1 MGGAAGH
8 LSHIQENL
16 GFTLGDIK
24 NVLQD
29 VAQGNIE
36 AVEKVD
42 GQNIFFTYDLES
54 DSVKTAR
61 NAGDIKRGGMTP
73 EQLMAKF
80 TGHPAEGAFI
90 NGFKA
95 INSAVKQLSE
105 KELADIF
112 GPDGSTYV
120 NAEIMYPANRNVINY
135 NGNYIVMHGAK
146 YFGDDPNVSSTTVK
160 DSFAKL
166 LTYIEASEK
175 KQEKKDWK
183 VIGPQIAKL
192 KNIFNGTAYSNF
204 VADLSAATAG
214 APDSMTLK
222 DYVRQR
228 LFSGPVD
235 KLPLSDQQKEQLV
248 KLILQDDDAPSLRD
262 LKKSVPKNVQK
273 LISQLATKVNRS
285 KVISAMLLPI
295 EKAISDFAIE
305 VLRGM
310 NSFFVGDHEKE
321 LQRMRSEV
329 EQSISAIQTAK
340 GQGMDALQDTLEKQ
354 LKKLGPLENIA
365 STMEGIVF
373 EYPPGSEQLYKLT
386 GSFAMINQIVGGARR
401 MPKQNNEN
409 ILYSYIK
416 ELVNS

>member
-1 MGGAAGH
+1 M
-8 LSHIQENL
+8 
-16 GFTLGDIK
+16 
-24 NVLQD
+24 
-29 VAQGNIE
+29 
-36 AVEKVD
+36 
-42 GQNIFFTYDLES
+42 
-54 DSVKTAR
+54 
-61 NAGDIKRGGMTP
+61 
-73 EQLMAKF
+73 
-80 TGHPAEGAFI
+80 
-90 NGFKA
+90 
-95 INSAVKQLSE
+95 
-105 KELADIF
+105 
-112 GPDGSTYV
+112 
-120 NAEIMYPANRNVINY
+120 
-135 NGNYIVMHGAK
+135 
-146 YFGDDPNVSSTTVK
+146 
-160 DSFAKL
+160 

>member
-135 NGNYIVMHGAK
+135 NGC
-146 YFGDDPNVSSTTVK
+146 
-160 DSFAKL
+160 L
-166 LTYIEASEK
+166 LYTS
-175 KQEKKDWK
+175 
-183 VIGPQIAKL
+183 
-192 KNIFNGTAYSNF
+192 
-204 VADLSAATAG
+204 
-214 APDSMTLK
+214 
-222 DYVRQR
+222 
-228 LFSGPVD
+228 
-235 KLPLSDQQKEQLV
+235 
-248 KLILQDDDAPSLRD
+248 PSPRD
-262 LKKSVPKNVQK
+262 
-273 LISQLATKVNRS
+273 
-285 KVISAMLLPI
+285 
-295 EKAISDFAIE
+295 
-305 VLRGM
+305 
-310 NSFFVGDHEKE
+310 
-321 LQRMRSEV
+321 
-329 EQSISAIQTAK
+329 
-340 GQGMDALQDTLEKQ
+340 
-354 LKKLGPLENIA
+354 
-365 STMEGIVF
+365 
-373 EYPPGSEQLYKLT
+373 
-386 GSFAMINQIVGGARR
+386 
-401 MPKQNNEN
+401 
-409 ILYSYIK
+409 
-416 ELVNS
+416 